1 MWNNE
6 IVLETCTTCDA
17 LRDLCNLKNMKN
29 TRGGVLLFQ
38 KMRAS
43 ALSFTTSIASPCV
56 FSCFLKCTNC
66 KKLRKVEAYM
76 DCFIQTH
83 FHRIKI

>member
-6 IVLETCTTCDA
+6 IVLETCTICDA

-38 KMRAS
+38 KNAGFSLELHYDYRFS
-43 ALSFTTSIASPCV
+43 LCV
-56 FSCFLKCTNC
+56 FMFFKMY
-66 KKLRKVEAYM
+66 KW
-76 DCFIQTH
+76 
-83 FHRIKI
+83 